1 MIRGWFLLLVVV
13 ARVVNCMAV
22 EQVVEF
28 LRERIVFIHEHELVA
43 RRTRLK
49 LLAFLFGLFLLLPL

>member
-1 MIRGWFLLLVVV
+1 
-13 ARVVNCMAV
+13 MAV
-22 EQVVEF
+22 EQIVEF